1 MIKKLKN
8 MDWFDIF
15 TVGILSLFGIF
26 ALLLVITLPI
36 YTVASY
42 QHKETYQGTITDK
55 YNKRQDKEDK
65 FYIVLDN
72 KQVIENSDLL
82 FKKKFDSADI
92 QARLKVGDKVEVKT
106 IGYRIHLLN
115 LYPVLYEVKKVDKQ

>member
-1 MIKKLKN
+1 MLKYGSIRRN
-8 MDWFDIF
+8 RTDACCHIAY
-15 TVGILSLFGIF
+15 LFSVE
-26 ALLLVITLPI
+26 LT
-36 YTVASY
+36 Y
-42 QHKETYQGTITDK
+42 QNKEVHQGTITDK

-106 IGYRIHLLN
+106 IGYRIHFLN
-115 LYPVLYEVKKVDKQ
+115 LYPVLYEAKKVDKQ